1 MDNGWKNAETIA
13 KKVVIFAILLG
24 ASCVA
29 VYLLPRVL
37 VLFMPFVTAY
47 IISFIASPLTKL
59 FDRIRFPRA
68 LSAVL
73 AILLVA
79 FVLFAVV
86 GVIVY
91 KIALEVYGF
100 CLSAPDLYNRV
111 LTAFEKV
118 RVAADALP
126 NLLPFDISGFM
137 DDFGADI
144 GSAVA
149 SVSSSVAGALTRVTL
164 NSAKSIPAV
173 LIGVVFS
180 ILASYF
186 IISDKENIKSGVKK
200 VLGQNLS
207 KRISIVKNDLF
218 SALFAYV
225 RAQGILMCITFCELF
240 AGLSILRVKYSFLIA
255 ILIAILDAIP
265 VFGTGTVLLPWAVI
279 SLLTGSYGMAIGLLV
294 LYGICLVVRQ
304 FLEPKII
311 SVQIGVHPLITLMSM
326 YVGYR
331 LFGVFGM
338 ILAPVIA
345 LLVRNFVVRLK
356 EDAQLEK

>member
-1 MDNGWKNAETIA
+1 MDNGWKNAEAIA

-29 VYLLPRVL
+29 IYLLPRVII
-37 VLFMPFVTAY
+37 LFLPFVTAY
-47 IISFIASPLTKL
+47 IISGIASPLVKL
-59 FDRIRFPRA
+59 FDRAHFPRA
-68 LSAVL
+68 LSAVV

-79 FVLFAVV
+79 AILFSIV

-91 KIALEVYGF
+91 KVASEIYGF
-100 CLSAPDLYNRV
+100 CMNAPELYDKILASLNS
-111 LTAFEKV
+111 
-118 RVAADALP
+118 LP
-126 NLLPFDISGFM
+126 DLLPFDISGVM
-137 DDFGADI
+137 NNFGEDI
-144 GSAVA
+144 GAAVA
-149 SVSSSVAGALTRVTL
+149 SISSSVVGALTKTTI
-164 NSAKSIPAV
+164 NSAKNVPTI

-186 IISDKENIKSGVKK
+186 IISDKEKIKSGIKSL
-200 VLGQNLS
+200 LGSRLS
-207 KRISIVKNDLF
+207 TRLSIVKHDLF

-225 RAQGILMCITFCELF
+225 KAQGILMCITFCELF
-240 AGLSILRVKYSFLIA
+240 AGLSVLRVRFSFLIA

-279 SLLTGSYGMAIGLLV
+279 SLLTGSYYMTIGLLL
-294 LYGICLVVRQ
+294 LYGVCLTVRQ

-311 SVQIGVHPLITLMSM
+311 SVQIGVHPLITLMAM
-326 YVGYR
+326 YVGFR

-345 LLVRNFVVRLK
+345 LLVRNFVVRIR
-356 EDAQLEK
+356 EDTRLTNNNV